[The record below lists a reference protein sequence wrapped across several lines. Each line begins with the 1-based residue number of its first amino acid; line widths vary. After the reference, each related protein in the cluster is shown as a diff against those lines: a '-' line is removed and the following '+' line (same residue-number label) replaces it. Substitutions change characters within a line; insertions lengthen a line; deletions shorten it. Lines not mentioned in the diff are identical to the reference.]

1 MEDVQLGSK
10 YTSDTHPTQK
20 QLFIIIYSKKLCEIS
35 KKAPIV
41 QSVFRKL
48 LALDQELQENWTP
61 QWVFPKDMTS
71 FLEQLLFKVSS
82 GDCICVKQIF
92 LKGLEMF

>member
-10 YTSDTHPTQK
+10 YTCDTHPTQK

-48 LALDQELQENWTP
+48 LALDQEL
-61 QWVFPKDMTS
+61 
-71 FLEQLLFKVSS
+71 
-82 GDCICVKQIF
+82 
-92 LKGLEMF
+92 